1 MNPWAPELSNK
12 LVFYKNRRKT
22 CVIDMNHSLKPL
34 LICAGCLL
42 VQLIQRG
49 KLSAD
54 LIRRVSNEKT
64 FGDDP
69 KCWAIIWERN
79 ATLQQCKSITK

>member
-1 MNPWAPELSNK
+1 MSNK
-12 LVFYKNRRKT
+12 LVFYENKRIT

-49 KLSAD
+49 KLNIN
-54 LIRRVSNEKT
+54 LIRRGQDICFGQYITLSGGLESSN
-64 FGDDP
+64 GG
-69 KCWAIIWERN
+69 I
-79 ATLQQCKSITK
+79 S

>member
-1 MNPWAPELSNK
+1 MTKNELSNE
-12 LVFYKNRRKT
+12 LVFYKNGGKT

-49 KLSAD
+49 KLNAD
-54 LIRRVSNEKT
+54 LIRRGQDKCFGQYITLSGGLQSSN
-64 FGDDP
+64 GG
-69 KCWAIIWERN
+69 I
-79 ATLQQCKSITK
+79 S

>member
-12 LVFYKNRRKT
+12 LVFYENGRKT

-49 KLSAD
+49 KLNAD
-54 LIRRVSNEKT
+54 LIRRGQDKCFGQYITLSGGLQSSNGGISWS
-64 FGDDP
+64 F
-69 KCWAIIWERN
+69 
-79 ATLQQCKSITK
+79 